1 MTDEILE
8 KANKIKSEID
18 YIEKVENTLLLL
30 SYHAGDEDE
39 NEVTI
44 RIGENKLR
52 FNISKNLKLN
62 LWKEIIKYR
71 NKLKKELES
80 L

>member
-1 MTDEILE
+1 MTNITLE

-18 YIEKVENTLLLL
+18 YIEKVEDTLLLL
-30 SYHAGDEDE
+30 SYYASNEDE

-44 RIGENKLR
+44 CIGENKLR

-62 LWKEIIKYR
+62 LWKELIKYR

>member
-30 SYHAGDEDE
+30 SYYASDEDE

-62 LWKEIIKYR
+62 LWKELIKYR
-71 NKLKKELES
+71 NKLKKELEN